1 MRKGLLVL
9 VSGPSGTGKGTVC
22 NLLRE
27 KHPELAY
34 SIYATTRQPRPGEV
48 DGVNYYFYDK
58 AKFEAMIEAGELLEW
73 ANVYGNYYGTPKQAV
88 LDRLEA
94 GEDILLEIDTQGAL
108 NVMEAMPE
116 GLYVFLLPPSL
127 EELEKRLRGRGTETE
142 ESIARRLGAAKEEIG
157 RAVKY
162 RYVVV
167 NDTVEKAEETIANI
181 IAAEHNRTDLNED
194 LLKALK

>member
-1 MRKGLLVL
+1 M
-9 VSGPSGTGKGTVC
+9 
-22 NLLRE
+22 
-27 KHPELAY
+27 
-34 SIYATTRQPRPGEV
+34 
-48 DGVNYYFYDK
+48 
-58 AKFEAMIEAGELLEW
+58 
-73 ANVYGNYYGTPKQAV
+73 

>member
-34 SIYATTRQPRPGEV
+34 SISATTRQPRPGEV

-108 NVMEAMPE
+108 NVMETMPE

>member
-34 SIYATTRQPRPGEV
+34 SISATTRQPRPGEV

-58 AKFEAMIEAGELLEW
+58 AKFEARIEAGELLEW

>member
-34 SIYATTRQPRPGEV
+34 SISATTRQPRPGEV

-127 EELEKRLRGRGTETE
+127 KELEKRLRGRGTETE

>member
-34 SIYATTRQPRPGEV
+34 SISATTRQPRPGEM